1 MADTPWTPGP
11 WRNVAGELVGADGQR
26 VVLAAFRGGLVSAH
40 GNPRAVANTA
50 IAEAAPEMAE
60 VLDGTTGAFMAAL
73 LEIMAARLVMLG
85 AAEDDDIVVEAKH
98 RAAKTRALLARIKGE
113 AS

>member
-60 VLDGTTGAFMAAL
+60 VLEELASD
-73 LEIMAARLVMLG
+73 LEAEINANARYAYRDRYPTEQKAWERDMEPV
-85 AAEDDDIVVEAKH
+85 H
-98 RAAKTRALLARIKGE
+98 RARALLARIKGK

>member
-1 MADTPWTPGP
+1 MSTPWTPGP
-11 WRNVAGELVGADGQR
+11 WRKVTNRDGSINIVSAKNADGESIKI
-26 VVLAAFRGGLVSAH
+26 ALVNNRNH
-40 GNPRAVANTA
+40 GNAD
-50 IAEAAPEMAE
+50 ILLAAPEMAE

-85 AAEDDDIVVEAKH
+85 AAEDDDIVAEAKH